1 MLLFALPE
9 KAAPRE
15 TTTEQQRNRNKTAVL
30 SFCSISTSGAHSS
43 TAVWQKN
50 AGSTENALAK
60 VALLFCRQTAAKQKK
75 CALFEYLP
83 KMNLIILPEST
94 VFQRLL
100 SFV

>member
-15 TTTEQQRNRNKTAVL
+15 TTTEQQRNRNNNSCF
-30 SFCSISTSGAHSS
+30 SFCSVSTSGAHSS

-50 AGSTENALAK
+50 AGSTANALAK
-60 VALLFCRQTAAKQKK
+60 VALLSSRQTAAKQKK
-75 CALFEYLP
+75 CALFEYLL